1 MPDNNQ
7 QASENVSSDG
17 QPGSAATTADRP
29 SAPRSSAASQQAVI
43 TTPSGA
49 RVTSTA
55 SFRVLNDEQLQRAIA
70 ADTRRRM
77 GLGLL
82 TTAAS
87 SSHPGG
93 YPSQGDGSALYMGQA
108 SQGGSMMPPPP
119 PPYQRQSG
127 VQVQS
132 SPSHTWQY
140 HQGQRTEDSHRSLV
154 PQNQQL
160 QSQSFGEEGFYSNML
175 YNDDSGREDEAY
187 MNLYRTRGSD
197 PSDKGKRP
205 ALEAPPLAQ
214 HPPKQLRITETGTV
228 EDEGD
233 SAEVQ
238 EIDPATGQPV
248 SEGPKSTRPPFRNL
262 TFSVTVEADWGTSLG
277 PQSED
282 RTTYRYDISSESR
295 SRVMLQDVLR
305 NLTNIK
311 LQDQDALAKELHEM
325 ESRQRK

>member
-17 QPGSAATTADRP
+17 QPGSSATTADRA

-49 RVTSTA
+49 RVASTA
-55 SFRVLNDEQLQRAIA
+55 SFRVLNDQQLQRAIE
-70 ADTRRRM
+70 ADTKRRIAM
-77 GLGLL
+77 GLL

-87 SSHPGG
+87 SSRPGG
-93 YPSQGDGSALYMGQA
+93 YRDESTLYMGHA

-119 PPYQRQSG
+119 PRYQGQSG
-127 VQVQS
+127 
-132 SPSHTWQY
+132 
-140 HQGQRTEDSHRSLV
+140 
-154 PQNQQL
+154 
-160 QSQSFGEEGFYSNML
+160 SQTFGEQDFYSNL
-175 YNDDSGREDEAY
+175 LFNDDIGPEDEAY
-187 MNLYRTRGSD
+187 MNLYRARGSD

-214 HPPKQLRITETGTV
+214 HPPKQRRITETGTA
-228 EDEGD
+228 EDEGESD
-233 SAEVQ
+233 EVQ

-248 SEGPKSTRPPFRNL
+248 SEGPKSTRPAFRNL

-295 SRVMLQDVLR
+295 SREMLQDVLR
-305 NLTNIK
+305 NLSNIK
-311 LQDQDALAKELHEM
+311 LQDQDALAQELREM